1 MSRVFTVHRI
11 LLSVDRV
18 SLTTSHSDGDCFIA
32 NIRAHDT
39 SQCLGHIIY
48 SPFLY
53 FISINLFK
61 STSQIEIKLKTY
73 LIEIAYSLTNN
84 PFFYLLKD
92 SYVDNF
98 KLSDESIYDWEVK
111 ELKNK
116 KNEIYLHYRDY
127 YLGKY
132 DFNSNKEKYLKD
144 KILIDLNSNMNINYP
159 PFHYFIENVTLGS
172 LINIISKL
180 NVNDNSILKLLANR
194 FGMYDKDVFLNYLLR
209 LKELRNRCAHNGRL
223 FNRNYRGLKLMDYTR
238 ILENIFMSISY

>member
-1 MSRVFTVHRI
+1 MEYSYKRLTLDSYI
-11 LLSVDRV
+11 ELLYKEGFQKSKYEYDQLKEIIEEIGIFRFKGYVKAFRKDVSEYNIDDVLELYNLDR
-18 SLTTSHSDGDCFIA
+18 
-32 NIRAHDT
+32 
-39 SQCLGHIIY
+39 Q
-48 SPFLY
+48 
-53 FISINLFK
+53 ISINLFK

-172 LINIISKL
+172 LINSTF
-180 NVNDNSILKLLANR
+180 A
-194 FGMYDKDVFLNYLLR
+194 DK
-209 LKELRNRCAHNGRL
+209 
-223 FNRNYRGLKLMDYTR
+223 T
-238 ILENIFMSISY
+238 